1 MQEGGCFAPGRLDSC
16 QGRGIVGG
24 QLTPSDWLEEE
35 RMDLIYRYDPFA
47 PLKWHPPTDADE
59 ALRLLHDGHQRF
71 VDFVGR
77 MRQHVLDDSA
87 TETMVVPVDP
97 VSLGLPL
104 WHASAP
110 TQMPFALVLGCSDAR
125 VPVERVFDQAF
136 NNLFVV
142 RIAGNVLGTECLGS
156 FDFAVR
162 RLAESLKLV
171 VVLGH
176 TSCGA
181 VTAAVDM
188 YLDPRHYPEIACT
201 HALRSLVD
209 RIMIA
214 VRGAAKALE
223 RAYGPG
229 AKKHLNY
236 RAALIDTAVYLNSAF
251 TAFDLRRETNAV
263 SLSTAQTVFGVY
275 DLDTLSVRGVP
286 DAIAAHRRCRRLDA
300 VAGAG
305 NGRVFRPADGLH
317 CRSGGQET
325 SGLSAIRPTTE
336 HVMGWH
342 GFWEYLIFAGL
353 IGVLFHAATGR
364 FAIGA
369 FSAAAASSVLNAI
382 HEAWVADWQ
391 VNPGWLLPTLLVGA
405 LVALPVCAIAGLPV
419 LVIRRWRERRGK
431 SEDAP
436 RPSG

>member
-1 MQEGGCFAPGRLDSC
+1 MPCDQLD
-16 QGRGIVGG
+16 
-24 QLTPSDWLEEE
+24 EKH
-35 RMDLIYRYDPFA
+35 MDLIYRYDPLA
-47 PLKWHPPTDADE
+47 PLKWRPPTDADE

-87 TETMVVPVDP
+87 AETMVVPVDP

-156 FDFAVR
+156 FEFAVR

-181 VTAAVDM
+181 VSAAVDM
-188 YLDPRHYPEIACT
+188 YLAPSHYPEIACT

-214 VRGAAKALE
+214 VRGASKALE

-229 AKKHLNY
+229 AKRHPNY
-236 RAALIDTAVYLNSAF
+236 RAALVDTSVYLNSAV
-251 TAFDLRRETNAV
+251 TAFDLRREMIAMA
-263 SLSTAQTVFGVY
+263 LSPARTVFGVY
-275 DLDTLSVRGVP
+275 DLDTLVVRGVP
-286 DAIAAHRRCRRLDA
+286 DAIAARAVGASGLTLLQAPETAEYFDLLTVSIAEA
-300 VAGAG
+300 VARKHLA
-305 NGRVFRPADGLH
+305 
-317 CRSGGQET
+317 
-325 SGLSAIRPTTE
+325 
-336 HVMGWH
+336 
-342 GFWEYLIFAGL
+342 
-353 IGVLFHAATGR
+353 
-364 FAIGA
+364 
-369 FSAAAASSVLNAI
+369 
-382 HEAWVADWQ
+382 
-391 VNPGWLLPTLLVGA
+391 
-405 LVALPVCAIAGLPV
+405 
-419 LVIRRWRERRGK
+419 
-431 SEDAP
+431 
-436 RPSG
+436 

>member
-1 MQEGGCFAPGRLDSC
+1 
-16 QGRGIVGG
+16 
-24 QLTPSDWLEEE
+24 
-35 RMDLIYRYDPFA
+35 MDLIYRYDPFA

-286 DAIAAHRRCRRLDA
+286 DAIAAHA
-300 VAGAG
+300 VGAG
-305 NGRVFRPADGLH
+305 DSTLLPAP
-317 CRSGGQET
+317 ET
-325 SGLSAIRPTTE
+325 A
-336 HVMGWH
+336 
-342 GFWEYLIFAGL
+342 EYFDQLTVSIAE
-353 IGVLFHAATGR
+353 
-364 FAIGA
+364 
-369 FSAAAASSVLNAI
+369 AAARKHLA
-382 HEAWVADWQ
+382 
-391 VNPGWLLPTLLVGA
+391 
-405 LVALPVCAIAGLPV
+405 
-419 LVIRRWRERRGK
+419 
-431 SEDAP
+431 
-436 RPSG
+436 